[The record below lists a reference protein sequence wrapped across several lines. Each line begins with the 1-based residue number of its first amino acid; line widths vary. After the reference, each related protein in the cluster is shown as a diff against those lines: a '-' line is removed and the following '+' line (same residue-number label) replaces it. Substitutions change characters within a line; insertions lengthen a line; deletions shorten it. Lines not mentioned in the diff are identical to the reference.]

1 MKRTVFILIAVCLVL
16 FAACSFQ
23 PGGVKTDGEDI
34 DVLWED
40 SDAPYYEGK
49 LIVGYN
55 DRSAVDEIVN
65 LLNARVIVEIE
76 KLNAVSI
83 EFNCSVK
90 EARSK
95 IKDFLT
101 QNPVLSNQIRYIEP
115 SYERNLIEP
124 VKASE
129 QELSEILSV
138 DVTKPLSKKNAVIPD
153 LMEYVWGVKKVKA
166 PEAWSLGYDGSGIL
180 VAVLDT
186 GIDATHPDLQG
197 QIVKRYDPVLDT
209 EVATDIDYSFE
220 AHATH
225 VAGTIAAKAD
235 GQGVT
240 GVAPG
245 ARLIDIPIF
254 QPNYIGDSYVA
265 LGIIWAVDNGAKVLS
280 NSWGGKGYSTLLHD
294 AINYALE
301 NGAVFVASAGNDH
314 TDEVHYPSCYPGVI
328 NVAASTAVD
337 GITDFST
344 RGEWV
349 TVAAPGDYTVLSS
362 VPLWDTGE
370 FTFEQPYAF
379 YGGTSMACPHVSG
392 AVAVLL
398 QSLLGTKVG
407 VTSYTGFQIKSWLIQ
422 SADDIMASGF
432 DKDSGWGRINIEN
445 ALGIDPATL
454 PEGGNVEFTVLSD
467 RYILGDHYPLSG
479 VYITLVPNG
488 HDGPTYYGKTVSDGT
503 VKFSDIESGSYDAY
517 IGFGD
522 YWDMSSL
529 RWTLRTE
536 DAFGIQDSINV
547 SSDVS
552 KTCYLSNTPRV
563 VITDFSSDPSGG
575 FQIRGTEYLSGYQK
589 TKAFATASP
598 GIFYLVGSDDP
609 GGLYSFEIAFTS
621 AQLTEITVNGYI
633 EYNDEDYRQIP
644 FSVDIPAGSTDWVDV
659 GVPYI
664 PAL

>member
-1 MKRTVFILIAVCLVL
+1 MKRTLFILIAVSIVL

-23 PGGVKTDGEDI
+23 PGGVKTNGEDI

-49 LIVGYN
+49 LIIGYV

-65 LLNARVIVEIE
+65 LLNARIAVEIE

-83 EFNCSVK
+83 EFDCSVE

-95 IKDFLT
+95 IKNFLM
-101 QNPVLSNQIRYIEP
+101 QNSALSNRIRYIEP
-115 SYERNLIEP
+115 SYERSLVEP

-129 QELSEILSV
+129 QELSEILGV
-138 DVTKPLSKKNAVIPD
+138 DVTKPLSKNGVIPD

-166 PEAWSLGYDGSGIL
+166 PEAWNLGYDGSGIL

-186 GIDATHPDLQG
+186 GIDATHPDLQD
-197 QIVKRYDPVLDT
+197 QIAKRYDPVLDT
-209 EVATDIDYSFE
+209 EVATNIDYSFE

-245 ARLIDIPIF
+245 AKLIDIPIF
-254 QPNYIGDSYVA
+254 QPDYIGDSYVA

-301 NGAVFVASAGNDH
+301 NGAIFVASAGNSH

-392 AVAVLL
+392 AVAILL
-398 QSLLGTKVG
+398 QSFLGTKVVITG
-407 VTSYTGFQIKSWLIQ
+407 YTGFQIKSWLTQ
-422 SADDIMASGF
+422 SADDIMAPGF
-432 DKDSGWGRINIEN
+432 DEDSGWGRINVEN
-445 ALGIDPATL
+445 ALGIDPSTL
-454 PEGGNVEFTVLSD
+454 PEGGSMEFTVLSD

-479 VYITLVPNG
+479 VYITLIPNG
-488 HDGPTYYGKTVSDGT
+488 HDGPAYYGKTVSDGT

-522 YWDMSSL
+522 FWDMYSL

-536 DAFGIQDSINV
+536 DAFGIQDGVNV
-547 SSDVS
+547 SSSVS
-552 KTCYLSNTPRV
+552 KTYYLSNTPKV
-563 VITDFSSDPSGG
+563 VITDFSSDPSGE
-575 FQIRGTEYLSGYQK
+575 FQIRATESLSSYQE
-589 TKAFATASP
+589 TKVFATASP
-598 GIFYLVGSDDP
+598 GIFYVVSADDP
-609 GGLYSFEIAFTS
+609 GGLYNFEISFTS
-621 AQLTEITVNGYI
+621 GQLTDITVEGYV

-644 FSVDIPAGSTDWVDV
+644 FSVDIPAGSTDWFDI
-659 GVPYI
+659 GISYI